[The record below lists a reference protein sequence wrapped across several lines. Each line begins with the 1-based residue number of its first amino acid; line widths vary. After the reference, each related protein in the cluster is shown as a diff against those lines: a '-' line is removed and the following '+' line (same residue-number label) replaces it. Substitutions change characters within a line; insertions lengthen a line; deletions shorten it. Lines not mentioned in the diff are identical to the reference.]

1 MFCFDCP
8 IHGKYAETD
17 FFLRRALGASW
28 FTNLAWPSMN
38 AASESE
44 KPFYSGASGLFW
56 GRRVGGEMRNR
67 CATMQFVCLPW
78 EFVLFKQVYPNGSPL
93 CILESQR
100 ICVSMHVHT
109 WILCMIRCVYVHT
122 YFLARNGHP
131 QAKRKWLSAR
141 ARSYTAYFVPWHNKY
156 ISWTTMCKKYPSVT
170 KARIFR
176 EYRLG
181 TLALQLY
188 LTLA

>member
-17 FFLRRALGASW
+17 FLEGAPLGLHGSQILHDRAWMLRVNPK
-28 FTNLAWPSMN
+28 NLFIVEPRDCFEGGGW
-38 AASESE
+38 
-44 KPFYSGASGLFW
+44 
-56 GRRVGGEMRNR
+56 GGEMRNR